1 MRLKLVRIYLYLDFY
16 KIVVLALAVLS
27 ELFQLD
33 GILSSLFANPK
44 QNFLFFLERCVLR
57 FLCSRSNDGILIDSM
72 ESLNKIFDRFKN
84 DTSIARGI
92 ITLLKSMSSYGL
104 NTKFPFVFFLIKLF
118 R

>member
-33 GILSSLFANPK
+33 GILACLFANPK
-44 QNFLFFLERCVLR
+44 NKIFCFFLERCVMR

-104 NTKFPFVFFLIKLF
+104 NRKFSFEFFFLI
-118 R
+118 